1 MMGQGIRV
9 LVILLVL
16 ALLAGVAGPTA
27 AQTKPKVAFI
37 YVGPVG
43 DAGWTFQHD
52 NARKHLEQT
61 MGAETK
67 FVENVPQTAEVAR
80 VLEQFYQQGYKI
92 VFATAFGYQNF
103 AVDVA
108 KKHPDMYI
116 IGIGPA
122 IVDLPPN
129 MKLIYGR
136 IWDGRYLT
144 GIVAGKMT
152 KSNTIGFV
160 AAHPITTVVA
170 GVNAF
175 ALGVQSVNPNAKIK
189 VVWTS
194 TWYDPPK
201 EKAAAKALL
210 DAGADVIGQHQDT
223 PSPLQAAGEAKKWGV
238 GSESNMQSFAP
249 DAYLTGTI
257 WDWRDV
263 DSAIVKGILNKQFK
277 SEDYYGGLSDKMVG
291 LGPMNKNVPA
301 DVVALVEQ
309 RRKAILGGSFQVF
322 KGPLADQTGKER
334 VSTGKTMSLKDILD
348 FKWLVKGIEGQAPP
362 SK

>member
-1 MMGQGIRV
+1 
-9 LVILLVL
+9 
-16 ALLAGVAGPTA
+16 
-27 AQTKPKVAFI
+27 
-37 YVGPVG
+37 
-43 DAGWTFQHD
+43 
-52 NARKHLEQT
+52 
-61 MGAETK
+61 
-67 FVENVPQTAEVAR
+67 
-80 VLEQFYQQGYKI
+80 
-92 VFATAFGYQNF
+92 
-103 AVDVA
+103 
-108 KKHPDMYI
+108 
-116 IGIGPA
+116 
-122 IVDLPPN
+122 

-238 GSESNMQSFAP
+238 GSESNMQNFAP

-309 RRKAILGGSFQVF
+309 RRKAIMGGSFQVF
-322 KGPLADQTGKER
+322 KGALADQMGKER
-334 VSTGKTMSLKDILD
+334 VAAGKTMSLKDILD
-348 FKWLVKGIEGQAPP
+348 FRWLVKGIEGQAPP
-362 SK
+362 PK

>member
-1 MMGQGIRV
+1 MRHGIRTV
-9 LVILLVL
+9 VALLVL
-16 ALLAGVAGPTA
+16 VLLAIPA
-27 AQTKPKVAFI
+27 AHVGAQAKPKIAFI

-52 NARKHLEQT
+52 NARKYLAQT
-61 MGAETK
+61 LGADTK
-67 FVENVPQTAEVAR
+67 FVESIPQTAEVAR
-80 VLEQFYQQGYKI
+80 VLEQFYRQGYKI

-108 KKHPDMYI
+108 KRHADMHI

-122 IVDLPPN
+122 VVTLPRN

-136 IWDGRYLT
+136 VWDGRYLT

-175 ALGVQSVNPNAKIK
+175 ALGVWSVNPNAKVK
-189 VVWTS
+189 VVWTN

-223 PSPLQAAGEAKKWGV
+223 PSPLQAASEAKKWGV
-238 GSESNMQSFAP
+238 GSESNMQGFAP
-249 DAYLTGTI
+249 EAYLTGTI
-257 WDWRDV
+257 WDWREV
-263 DSAIVKGILNKQFK
+263 DLAIVRGIANKQFK

-291 LGPMNKNVPA
+291 LGPMNKNIPA

-309 RRKAILGGSFQVF
+309 RKKGIMDGSFHVF
-322 KGPLADQTGKER
+322 TGPLPDQTGKER
-334 VSTGKTMSLKDILD
+334 VAAGKTMSLKEVLE
-348 FKWLVKGIEGQAPP
+348 FNWLLKGIEGQAP

>member
-1 MMGQGIRV
+1 MRHGIRTIV
-9 LVILLVL
+9 ALLVL
-16 ALLAGVAGPTA
+16 VLLALPAGHVG
-27 AQTKPKVAFI
+27 AQAKPKIAFI

-52 NARKHLEQT
+52 NARKYLAQT
-61 MGAETK
+61 LGADTK
-67 FVENVPQTAEVAR
+67 FVESIPQTAEVAR

-108 KKHPDMYI
+108 KRHADMHI
-116 IGIGPA
+116 VGIGPA
-122 IVDLPPN
+122 VVTLPRN

-136 IWDGRYLT
+136 VWDGRYLT

-175 ALGVQSVNPNAKIK
+175 ARGVWSVNPDAKVK
-189 VVWTS
+189 VVWTN

-223 PSPLQAAGEAKKWGV
+223 PSPLQAASEAKKWGV
-238 GSESNMQSFAP
+238 GSESNMQGFAP
-249 DAYLTGTI
+249 EAYLTGTI
-257 WDWRDV
+257 WDWREV
-263 DSAIVKGILNKQFK
+263 DLAIVRGIANKQFK

-291 LGPMNKNVPA
+291 LGPMNKNIPA

-309 RRKAILGGSFQVF
+309 RKKGIMDGSFHVF
-322 KGPLADQTGKER
+322 TGPLSDQAGKER
-334 VSTGKTMSLKDILD
+334 VAAGKTMSLKEVLKIN
-348 FKWLVKGIEGQAPP
+348 WLLKGIEGQAP